1 MVPEAEVTF
10 RLADRSRLEQEFWVS
25 AGPIARCR
33 QPIIGEVW
41 AVRLRR
47 RAEREHAQADRVVV
61 RSTTRVLLATLSAS
75 S

>member
-47 RAEREHAQADRVVV
+47 RAEREHAQADRC
-61 RSTTRVLLATLSAS
+61 S
-75 S
+75 SVYHYSGLQCG